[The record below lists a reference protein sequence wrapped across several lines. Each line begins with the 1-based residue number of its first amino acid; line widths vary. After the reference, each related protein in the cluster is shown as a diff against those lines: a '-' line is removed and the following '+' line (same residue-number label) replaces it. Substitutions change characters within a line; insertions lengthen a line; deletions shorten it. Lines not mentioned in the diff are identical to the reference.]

1 MPPRLHP
8 AQTPN
13 SICLLFVVSS
23 ASSPQSSRQQQMYP
37 VLCCSVSL
45 SLKDPGRGTMR
56 APASRDGVKPWR
68 KAAKNVPC
76 KRAPRGFFCMAVGTG
91 RRTALGLRIAE
102 ELFGRVTLSWWSEQ
116 SEGVSRGAQYRRVIG
131 RWRPPPPSAP
141 PLPPHPRPP
150 PPISGRR

>member
-23 ASSPQSSRQQQMYP
+23 ASAPQSSRQQQMYP

-68 KAAKNVPC
+68 KAAKNVPY
-76 KRAPRGFFCMAVGTG
+76 KRAPRGFFCMGSRHWAPDGTRSPNRRGTFWPSHVVLVVGTK
-91 RRTALGLRIAE
+91 RRRKP
-102 ELFGRVTLSWWSEQ
+102 
-116 SEGVSRGAQYRRVIG
+116 
-131 RWRPPPPSAP
+131 WRAIPPGNWAVASPSPFRSTPSAP
-141 PLPPHPRPP
+141 P
-150 PPISGRR
+150 